1 MRKLLVGT
9 WKIDETDDDR
19 AAVVFGRLVG
29 HLKTGQS
36 TRYVSL
42 MQGCRLKKELIMC
55 PCHTRGH
62 GLAHLGRIG
71 HGGGSSRALHMM
83 LGLQRQGRIYN

>member
-55 PCHTRGH
+55 P
-62 GLAHLGRIG
+62 
-71 HGGGSSRALHMM
+71 
-83 LGLQRQGRIYN
+83 